1 MLGRSHWQSQA
12 LLKKQ
17 MVFKNKLTQVQVQV
31 QVCYGEKL
39 LRTRCRCAV
48 GKEGFLQGENWQWG
62 AERQW
67 WSWTAE
73 ICWEDVVSDR
83 TKMWWLTQPRAS
95 HSCAGLLLLLKVP
108 QVSRIKSKGRQRWKN
123 SDKTFVLISLELTM
137 FIKPPPASGWD
148 CILLRIE
155 DAIFKTCL
163 AFFVQDIPFK

>member
-31 QVCYGEKL
+31 CYGEKL
-39 LRTRCRCAV
+39 FRTRCRCAV

-62 AERQW
+62 AEGQW

-83 TKMWWLTQPRAS
+83 TKTWWLTQPRAS

-163 AFFVQDIPFK
+163 AFFVQDITFK